1 MQIKNLSE
9 AQAEDLTIG
18 PNDGNAWSEEK
29 MADVAAFA
37 KHQNSKRSPE
47 RLRRNAM
54 LAVHYRMEHY
64 LLDDNITFEGIR
76 TIENFVM
83 DFLKVLGIKKGVFA
97 KYIELDVSN
106 MNKYYRNDRRFSTD
120 LALKFAH
127 FFHTPADLWLKIQIK
142 NELLQLQKEEK
153 ANEKYDKYDYE
164 KLLQIA

>member
-9 AQAEDLTIG
+9 AEDLTIG
-18 PNDGNAWSEEK
+18 PNDGNAWNEEK
-29 MADVAAFA
+29 MTGVAAFA
-37 KHQNSKRSPE
+37 KKHNSKRSPE

-54 LAVHYRMEHY
+54 LAVHYRMEDY
-64 LLDDNITFEGIR
+64 LQDDSVTFENIC

-83 DFLKVLGIKKGVFA
+83 DFLKVLGIKKGEFA

-106 MNKYYRNDRRFSTD
+106 VNKYYRNERRFSTD

-164 KLLQIA
+164 KSLQIA